1 MYFAIKWPKA
11 MASLALPGAI
21 DAVREKKI
29 IAVSLVESLVLGAPA
44 PRPSGIAL
52 RCPCCA
58 QALGS
63 HSMATRATHASHPR
77 SRRSTRPPAELVG
90 AQRFVRELLAGDVG
104 GEHEPAPGDRED
116 RHAGLIVAVRSGI
129 RRCAA
134 RLR

>member
-29 IAVSLVESLVLGAPA
+29 IAVSLGRISST
-44 PRPSGIAL
+44 RRS
-52 RCPCCA
+52 CA
-58 QALGS
+58 SPFGP
-63 HSMATRATHASHPR
+63 PR

-90 AQRFVRELLAGDVG
+90 AQRFIRELFAGNVG
-104 GEHEPAPGDRED
+104 GEHEPALCDRED
-116 RHAGLIVAVRSGI
+116 RHAGLIVAVRGGI